1 MRKKPHETGREH
13 GKEIGKHKPIGTAL
27 KRYGMGRD
35 AEKSQNPRSRSLD
48 KTGSLTVDFDIVFS
62 QKRVFEKWEVM
73 QKTQTL
79 WAFLDMCLFEQKIV
93 FGKMGAFLG
102 KIFPFLGKSVL
113 FLGGERY
120 VSKELQ
126 RTLYKDENAQ
136 GRAL

>member
-1 MRKKPHETGREH
+1 M
-13 GKEIGKHKPIGTAL
+13 
-27 KRYGMGRD
+27 
-35 AEKSQNPRSRSLD
+35 
-48 KTGSLTVDFDIVFS
+48 DFDIVFS